1 MFDDRPEQPLAG
13 VQWADWARDGRL
25 LVATT
30 GGELQVREDPRSPQP
45 SWRHDLAAMMP
56 SPEPPP
62 REAHRWS
69 TDGRTPSAVDRLDT
83 ITRGAAMSFDVAA
96 DAYDAFMGRW
106 SRLLSAP
113 LADLA
118 GVRAG
123 QRALDVGCGTG
134 ALTAELVARLGAE
147 AVSAADPSAPF
158 VGAMRERFPG
168 VDVREAPAEP
178 MPFPDDGYDVT
189 LAQLVV
195 HFMPDPV
202 GGLREMARVT
212 RPGGV
217 VAACV
222 WDHGGQRGPL
232 RDFWAAARTVVPDV
246 DDESDLPG
254 TREGHL
260 EALFGEAGLRAIDST
275 ALTVTLPLESFD
287 AWWEPFTRGVGPA
300 GAFVRRL
307 DADAR
312 AALEAEC
319 RRRLPPEG
327 PFSLDGVAWAA
338 RGLA

>member
-1 MFDDRPEQPLAG
+1 
-13 VQWADWARDGRL
+13 
-25 LVATT
+25 
-30 GGELQVREDPRSPQP
+30 
-45 SWRHDLAAMMP
+45 
-56 SPEPPP
+56 
-62 REAHRWS
+62 
-69 TDGRTPSAVDRLDT
+69 
-83 ITRGAAMSFDVAA
+83 MSFDVAA
-96 DAYDAFMGRW
+96 EAYDSFMGRW

-113 LADLA
+113 FVDLA

-134 ALTAELVARLGAE
+134 ALTAVLVERLGAD
-147 AVSAADPSAPF
+147 AVTAADPSAPF
-158 VGAMRERFPG
+158 VGAMRERFPA
-168 VDVREAPAEP
+168 VDVREAPAERL
-178 MPFPDDGYDVT
+178 PFPDDGFDLA

-202 GGLREMARVT
+202 AGLREMARVS

-232 RDFWAAARTVVPDV
+232 RDFWAAARSVVPDV
-246 DDESDLPG
+246 NDESELPG

-260 EALFGEAGLRAIDST
+260 AELFEAAGLRAIDST
-275 ALTVTLPLESFD
+275 AITVTLPLASFD

-300 GAFVRRL
+300 GAFVRSL
-307 DADAR
+307 DPDAR

-319 RRRLPPEG
+319 RGRLPADG
-327 PFSLDGVAWAA
+327 AFSLDGVAWAA

>member
-1 MFDDRPEQPLAG
+1 MN
-13 VQWADWARDGRL
+13 
-25 LVATT
+25 
-30 GGELQVREDPRSPQP
+30 
-45 SWRHDLAAMMP
+45 
-56 SPEPPP
+56 
-62 REAHRWS
+62 
-69 TDGRTPSAVDRLDT
+69 
-83 ITRGAAMSFDVAA
+83 FDVAA
-96 DAYDAFMGRW
+96 EAYDAFMGRW

-113 LADLA
+113 FADHA

-134 ALTAELVARLGAE
+134 ALTAELVDRLGAD
-147 AVSAADPSAPF
+147 AVTAADPSAPF

-168 VDVREAPAEP
+168 VDVREAPAERL
-178 MPFPDDGYDVT
+178 PFPVTIDAT

-202 GGLREMARVT
+202 AGLREMARVT

-222 WDHGGQRGPL
+222 WDHVGQHGPL

-246 DDESDLPG
+246 EDESELPG

-260 EALFGEAGLRAIDST
+260 EELFVAAGLLGIESA
-275 ALTVTLPLESFD
+275 ALTVTLPLASFE

-307 DADAR
+307 DPEAR

-319 RRRLPPEG
+319 RRRLPADG
-327 PFSLDGVAWAA
+327 SFSLDGVAWAA